1 MSAPNVSRAALLVS
15 RDLFFTSK
23 VTGTADLMGIE
34 VQVAADA
41 QTASE
46 RLSAGD
52 FGCVFV
58 DLADTG
64 LDMAAF
70 FRSLPTGPHPPVIAF
85 GSHVATARLQAA
97 REAGCDHVLPRSRF
111 SAELPEL
118 LKKHCAGA
126 AT

>member
-1 MSAPNVSRAALLVS
+1 MSAPNAFRAVLLVS

-41 QTASE
+41 QTAGE
-46 RLSAGD
+46 RLAAGNV
-52 FGCVFV
+52 GCVFI

-64 LDMAAF
+64 LDVAAF
-70 FRSLPTGPHPPVIAF
+70 FQSLPTGPHPPVIAF

-118 LKKHCAGA
+118 LRRYCAG
-126 AT
+126 